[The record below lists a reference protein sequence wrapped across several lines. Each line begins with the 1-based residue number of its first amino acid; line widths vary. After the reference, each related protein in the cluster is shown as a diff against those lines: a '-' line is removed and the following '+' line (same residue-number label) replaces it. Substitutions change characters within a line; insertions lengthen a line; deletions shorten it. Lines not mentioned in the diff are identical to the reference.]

1 VERFHRPAIVL
12 GVENGV
18 AQGSGRS
25 IEAFHLL
32 DALEGMRELF
42 TKFGGHAH
50 AAGLTLPESSLSAFR
65 KRLRGWAA
73 ERLTPED
80 MQPTVE
86 IDAVIEFGEINDSLW
101 RALERIAP
109 FGMGNRRPLFGARN
123 VQLAGPPQVW
133 KEKHIRLAA
142 RQGGR
147 TLMMK
152 GWGLAD
158 LAEEL
163 RDATAVDIAF
173 EIERDWFGGW
183 GLTVRACR
191 ACAAAAA

>member
-1 VERFHRPAIVL
+1 
-12 GVENGV
+12 
-18 AQGSGRS
+18 
-25 IEAFHLL
+25 
-32 DALEGMRELF
+32 
-42 TKFGGHAH
+42 
-50 AAGLTLPESSLSAFR
+50 
-65 KRLRGWAA
+65 
-73 ERLTPED
+73 
-80 MQPTVE
+80 
-86 IDAVIEFGEINDSLW
+86 
-101 RALERIAP
+101 
-109 FGMGNRRPLFGARN
+109 
-123 VQLAGPPQVW
+123 VW